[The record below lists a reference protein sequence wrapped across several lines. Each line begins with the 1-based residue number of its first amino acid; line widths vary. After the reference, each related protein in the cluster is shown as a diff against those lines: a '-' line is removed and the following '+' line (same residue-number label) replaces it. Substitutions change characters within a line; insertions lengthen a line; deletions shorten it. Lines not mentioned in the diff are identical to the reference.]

1 MGSHRREPSR
11 SNKRA
16 RTGTAPKRAVPNRQ
30 QHGRYNR
37 RGGTFS
43 TTVGPSGYAI
53 TLDKCSFSEDVQVSG
68 TISYVLFS
76 SLNASLTVR
85 GTGTGGGSLNVT
97 GTFVAP
103 GPVGNFQVTGTLGG
117 AAVAVQVPEA

>member
-1 MGSHRREPSR
+1 MPGQERRP
-11 SNKRA
+11 NA
-16 RTGTAPKRAVPNRQ
+16 PFRTVSSTVVITG
-30 QHGRYNR
+30 G